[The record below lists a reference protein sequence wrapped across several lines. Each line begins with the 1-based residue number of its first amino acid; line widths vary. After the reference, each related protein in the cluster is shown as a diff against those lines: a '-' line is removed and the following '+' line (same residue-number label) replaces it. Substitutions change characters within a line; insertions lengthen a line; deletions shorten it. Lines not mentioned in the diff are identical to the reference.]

1 MGGDAGPGPPPVRP
15 GALILPGRREER
27 NRRKSLRR
35 DGEETERGGKEADLQ
50 HQEKKTERDGQ
61 KEDWDNSSSHV
72 CISQSRQTKVREERR
87 SLHNKRF
94 TGSRMSEGDQ
104 SEPRNTK
111 TFTCTTKSFFNPF
124 NLFLSPA

>member
-1 MGGDAGPGPPPVRP
+1 MGGDAGPGLPPVRP

-61 KEDWDNSSSHV
+61 KEDWKDNSSSRLH
-72 CISQSRQTKVREERR
+72 ITEQKGERGDA
-87 SLHNKRF
+87 SITNVLQAA
-94 TGSRMSEGDQ
+94 GSRRRVYDVFQ
-104 SEPRNTK
+104 
-111 TFTCTTKSFFNPF
+111 
-124 NLFLSPA
+124 